1 MQRDPWFVFENF
13 VIVKGKVIWSAIADA
28 TVAEWNPAGWKARLL
43 FFLIIATIG
52 GIAAQRPVELQRLSR
67 LAIVVTIGAVSRL
80 SIPMLT
86 LVSAQ
91 TMTEEIMAVQM
102 AAVLLLS
109 LAAAHLI
116 G

>member
-1 MQRDPWFVFENF
+1 
-13 VIVKGKVIWSAIADA
+13 
-28 TVAEWNPAGWKARLL
+28 
-43 FFLIIATIG
+43 
-52 GIAAQRPVELQRLSR
+52 
-67 LAIVVTIGAVSRL
+67 LAIVVTIGAVSSL

-116 G
+116 RATVRYRFVNSESAMVTRPAE